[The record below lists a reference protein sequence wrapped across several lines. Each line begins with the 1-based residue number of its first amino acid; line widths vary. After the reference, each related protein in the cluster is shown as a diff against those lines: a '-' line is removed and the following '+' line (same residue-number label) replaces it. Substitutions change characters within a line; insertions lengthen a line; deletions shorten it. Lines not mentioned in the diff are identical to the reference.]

1 MSPPTRRG
9 EAEMNGNF
17 ETSLNLSWAIVAI
30 LMIVVVPLGVFL
42 LLEIR
47 RVRAEVREMKK
58 PGPAQESPDEPDPG

>member
-1 MSPPTRRG
+1 
-9 EAEMNGNF
+9 MNGNF

-30 LMIVVVPLGVFL
+30 LMVVVVPLGVFL

-58 PGPAQESPDEPDPG
+58 GVASSSAASGRTSPDIDDE